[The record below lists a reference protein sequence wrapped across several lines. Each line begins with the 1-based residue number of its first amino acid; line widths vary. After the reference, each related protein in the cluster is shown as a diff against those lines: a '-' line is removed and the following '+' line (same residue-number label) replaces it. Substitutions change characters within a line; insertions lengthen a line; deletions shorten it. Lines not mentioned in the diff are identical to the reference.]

1 MVDRPGWFKRG
12 SRTQVKVK
20 LGFQNFYLYSAV
32 NPKTGEDF
40 TMISPNVNTVCFNI
54 YLEELGKFLG
64 ERKAIIVMDGA
75 GWHKSKA
82 LVIPSNITISFL
94 PPYSPELNPVERLWK
109 FIKDNTIKNKIFTN
123 LDDLEQAISKF
134 LNTIMP
140 NVVASVCKID
150 YL

>member
-1 MVDRPGWFKRG
+1 
-12 SRTQVKVK
+12 
-20 LGFQNFYLYSAV
+20 
-32 NPKTGEDF
+32 
-40 TMISPNVNTVCFNI
+40 MISPNVNTVCFNI

-82 LVIPSNITISFL
+82 LVIPSNITITFL

-109 FIKDNTIKNKIFTN
+109 FIKDNTIKNKIFNN
-123 LDDLEQAISKF
+123 LDDLEQAIANF
-134 LNTIMP
+134 INTVMP

>member
-1 MVDRPGWFKRG
+1 M
-12 SRTQVKVK
+12 
-20 LGFQNFYLYSAV
+20 
-32 NPKTGEDF
+32 
-40 TMISPNVNTVCFNI
+40 
-54 YLEELGKFLG
+54 
-64 ERKAIIVMDGA
+64 
-75 GWHKSKA
+75 
-82 LVIPSNITISFL
+82 IPSNITISFL

-109 FIKDNTIKNKIFTN
+109 FIKDNAIKNKIFTN